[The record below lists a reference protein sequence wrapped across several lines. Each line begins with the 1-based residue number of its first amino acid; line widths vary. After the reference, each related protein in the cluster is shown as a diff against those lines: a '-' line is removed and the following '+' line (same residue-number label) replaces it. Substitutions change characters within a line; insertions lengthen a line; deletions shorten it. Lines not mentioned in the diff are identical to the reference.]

1 LTVAE
6 RHALPGR
13 ELELP
18 TRITVQIEPETM
30 KFLNFF
36 HSAVNPKPKR
46 RGFCLVAAGA
56 AKDANHWVRFD
67 DFRVVR

>member
-1 LTVAE
+1 
-6 RHALPGR
+6 
-13 ELELP
+13 
-18 TRITVQIEPETM
+18 M